1 MAMSK
6 ETTVEA
12 LLITHACQNPAWCG
26 DENGFILTERCIPGS
41 EVRAVRS
48 RGLQKI
54 YNSINSGAGWLHD
67 PIIVE
72 AVKMKHNGERSK
84 KVWYRVIDGMH
95 RVTVAAQLAARG
107 NMQRTK
113 VITCLWRIRHR
124 ALCPLCPV
132 TW

>member
-12 LLITHACQNPAWCG
+12 LLIKHACKNKAWCG
-26 DENGFILTERCIPGS
+26 DEEGFIPTERCIPGS
-41 EVRAVRS
+41 QVRAVRS

-72 AVKMKHNGERSK
+72 AVKMKYGGENVK

-95 RVTVAAQLAARG
+95 RATVAAQLAARG
-107 NMQRTK
+107 NRQRTK
-113 VITCLWRIRHR
+113 VRTCLWRIRHR